1 MLGDKKMDFGR
12 HFWSVS
18 KRFIFEAKINQFE
31 TDQKWSPNFFIA
43 INIQKITKR
52 YKIYIRQ
59 ISDKPPH
66 KFPLTMDNT
75 PPPPDRCRPTIIAYK
90 AGTVAARLLYF
101 RRRVWCQQISA
112 ASNCSLS
119 TVALEDVNRSPL
131 NLTNVVD
138 ESLSIG
144 NQARGAAATGIK
156 KTEHQDVFTVARKL
170 PILNCR

>member
-1 MLGDKKMDFGR
+1 LSYVGFVPLGNFVDMLGDKKMDFGR

-43 INIQKITKR
+43 INIQKITER

-75 PPPPDRCRPTIIAYK
+75 PPSPHRCRPTIIAYK
-90 AGTVAARLLYF
+90 AGTVGAGLLYF
-101 RRRVWCQQISA
+101 RRWV
-112 ASNCSLS
+112 
-119 TVALEDVNRSPL
+119 
-131 NLTNVVD
+131 
-138 ESLSIG
+138 
-144 NQARGAAATGIK
+144 
-156 KTEHQDVFTVARKL
+156 
-170 PILNCR
+170 